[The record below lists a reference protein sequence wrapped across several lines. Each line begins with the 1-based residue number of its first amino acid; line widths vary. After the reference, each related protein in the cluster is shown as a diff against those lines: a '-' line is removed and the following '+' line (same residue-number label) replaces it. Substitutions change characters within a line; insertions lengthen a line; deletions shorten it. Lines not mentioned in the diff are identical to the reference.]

1 MALQAR
7 IETDFVT
14 AYKAKETVRV
24 AVLRMLKTAIKNRQV
39 ELCRELTD
47 GEVLDVIAKQ
57 VKQRRESIDQ
67 FTSGNRPDLAEKEAL
82 ELEMLVGYLPKALS
96 EEELAAAIDAV
107 VKDLGAASLKD
118 MGRVMQAVLE
128 AHKGQ
133 VDGKKAS
140 ELVRARLTS

>member
-39 ELCRELTD
+39 ELLRPLDD
-47 GEVLDVIAKQ
+47 GEILDVIAKQ
-57 VKQRRESIDQ
+57 VKQRRESIEQ
-67 FTSGNRPDLAEKEAL
+67 FTSGNRPDLADKEAR
-82 ELEMLVGYLPKALS
+82 ELEMLVGYLPQALT
-96 EEELAAAIDAV
+96 EAELTAAIDAV
-107 VKDLGAASLKD
+107 VRELGATSLKD

>member
-39 ELCRELTD
+39 ELLRPLDD
-47 GEVLDVIAKQ
+47 GEILDVIAKQ
-57 VKQRRESIDQ
+57 VKQRRESIEQ
-67 FTSGNRPDLAEKEAL
+67 FTSGNRPDLADKEAR
-82 ELEMLVGYLPKALS
+82 ELEMLVGYLPQALT
-96 EEELAAAIDAV
+96 EAELAAAIDAV
-107 VKDLGAASLKD
+107 VRELGAASLKD

-140 ELVRARLTS
+140 ELVRARLSS

>member
-39 ELCRELTD
+39 ELLRPLDD
-47 GEVLDVIAKQ
+47 GEILDVIAKQ
-57 VKQRRESIDQ
+57 VKQRRESIEQ
-67 FTSGNRPDLAEKEAL
+67 FTSGNRPDLAEKEAR
-82 ELEMLVGYLPKALS
+82 ELEMLVGYLPQALT
-96 EEELAAAIDAV
+96 EAELAAAIDAV
-107 VKDLGAASLKD
+107 VRELGATSLKD

-140 ELVRARLTS
+140 ELVRARLSS

>member
-39 ELCRELTD
+39 ELCRPLSD
-47 GEVLDVIAKQ
+47 GEILDVIAKQ

-67 FTSGNRPDLAEKEAL
+67 FTSGNRPDLAEKEAR
-82 ELEMLVGYLPKALS
+82 ELEELTAYMPKALT

-107 VKDLGAASLKD
+107 VQDLGAASLKD

-140 ELVRARLTS
+140 ELVRARLSS

>member
-39 ELCRELTD
+39 ELLRPLDD

-57 VKQRRESIDQ
+57 VKQRRESIEQ
-67 FTSGNRPDLAEKEAL
+67 FTSGNRPDLADKEAR
-82 ELEMLVGYLPKALS
+82 ELEMLVGYLPQALT
-96 EEELAAAIDAV
+96 EAELTAAIDAV
-107 VKDLGAASLKD
+107 VRELGATSLKD

-140 ELVRARLTS
+140 ELVRARLSS

>member
-39 ELCRELTD
+39 ELLRPLDD
-47 GEVLDVIAKQ
+47 GEILDVIAKQ
-57 VKQRRESIDQ
+57 VKQRRESIEQ
-67 FTSGNRPDLAEKEAL
+67 FTSGNRPDLADKEAL
-82 ELEMLVGYLPKALS
+82 ELEMLVGYLPQALT
-96 EEELAAAIDAV
+96 EAELAVAVDAV
-107 VKDLGAASLKD
+107 VRELGATSLKD

-140 ELVRARLTS
+140 ELVRARLSS

>member
-39 ELCRELTD
+39 ELLRPLDD
-47 GEVLDVIAKQ
+47 GEILDVIAKQ
-57 VKQRRESIDQ
+57 VKQRRESIEQ
-67 FTSGNRPDLAEKEAL
+67 FTSGNRPDLADKEAR
-82 ELEMLVGYLPKALS
+82 ELEMLMGYLPQALT
-96 EEELAAAIDAV
+96 EAELAAAIDAV
-107 VKDLGAASLKD
+107 VRELGAASLKD

-140 ELVRARLTS
+140 ELVRARLSS

>member
-39 ELCRELTD
+39 ELVRPLED
-47 GEVLDVIAKQ
+47 GEILDVIAKQ
-57 VKQRRESIDQ
+57 VKQRRESIEQ
-67 FTSGNRPDLAEKEAL
+67 FNAGHRPDLAEKEAA
-82 ELEMLVGYLPKALS
+82 ELEQLADYLPKALS
-96 EEELAAAIDAV
+96 DEELAAAVDTAIAA
-107 VKDLGAASLKD
+107 LGASGLKD
-118 MGRVMQAVLE
+118 MGRVMQAVME

-140 ELVRARLTS
+140 ALVRGRLSA

>member
-39 ELCRELTD
+39 ELLRPLDD

-57 VKQRRESIDQ
+57 VKQRRESIEQ
-67 FTSGNRPDLAEKEAL
+67 FTSGNRPDLADKEAL
-82 ELEMLVGYLPKALS
+82 ELEMLTGYLPQALT
-96 EEELAAAIDAV
+96 EAELAAAIDAV
-107 VKDLGAASLKD
+107 VRELGATSLKD

-140 ELVRARLTS
+140 ELVRARLSS

>member
-7 IETDFVT
+7 IETDFAT

-39 ELCRELTD
+39 ELLRPLDD
-47 GEVLDVIAKQ
+47 GEILDVIVKQ
-57 VKQRRESIDQ
+57 VKQRRESIEQ
-67 FTSGNRPDLAEKEAL
+67 FTSGNRPDLADKEAR
-82 ELEMLVGYLPKALS
+82 ELEMLTGYLPQTLTEA
-96 EEELAAAIDAV
+96 ELAAAIDAV
-107 VKDLGAASLKD
+107 VRELGATSLKD

-140 ELVRARLTS
+140 ELVRARLSS

>member
-39 ELCRELTD
+39 ELLRPLDD
-47 GEVLDVIAKQ
+47 GEILDVIAKQ
-57 VKQRRESIDQ
+57 VKQRRESIEQ
-67 FTSGNRPDLAEKEAL
+67 FTSGNRPDLADKEAR
-82 ELEMLVGYLPKALS
+82 ELEMLVGYLPQALT
-96 EEELAAAIDAV
+96 EAELTAAIDAV
-107 VKDLGAASLKD
+107 VRELGATSLKD

-140 ELVRARLTS
+140 ELVRARLSS